1 MKLPY
6 IEAGEIVTTH
16 GVRGEVKVLSWLDS
30 PEMLCE
36 FDRCRISG
44 REYVMDSVRVQKT
57 CNLVKLRGVDTI
69 EDAQKLRGKTMELY
83 REDISDE
90 LIFASEL
97 VDVEVYADGACIGKI
112 KEVLDYPGNSV
123 YVVQGEREYLIPAV
137 KEFILST
144 DLERNQMQVKLLKGM
159 ASDEDRHSDAVS
171 RHAGG
176 CAFREYSGARAGAWV
191 HFHRSPPDTGL
202 HRKQAESGGRL
213 SLRRRAGRHYA
224 G

>member
-16 GVRGEVKVLSWLDS
+16 GVRGAVKVLSWLDS
-30 PEMLCE
+30 PEMLRE

-57 CNLVKLRGVDTI
+57 CNLVKLRGVDTM

-123 YVVQGEREYLIPAV
+123 YVVQGDREVLIPDRP
-137 KEFILST
+137 EF
-144 DLERNQMQVKLLKGM
+144 V
-159 ASDEDRHSDAVS
+159 
-171 RHAGG
+171 
-176 CAFREYSGARAGAWV
+176 
-191 HFHRSPPDTGL
+191 RSIDP
-202 HRKQAESGGRL
+202 A
-213 SLRRRAGRHYA
+213 AGRMVVHLIE
-224 G
+224 GM